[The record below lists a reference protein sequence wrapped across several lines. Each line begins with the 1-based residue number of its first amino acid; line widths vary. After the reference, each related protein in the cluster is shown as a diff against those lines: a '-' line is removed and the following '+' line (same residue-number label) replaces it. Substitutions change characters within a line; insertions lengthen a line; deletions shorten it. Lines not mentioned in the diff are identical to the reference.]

1 MSEAIAWDGMHY
13 PYVAPKQLRLH
24 ESVHLHEEAAAEIDP
39 VTHEILRYMLW
50 SVNLEQ
56 GNTMLKIS
64 GSPIGAYGHD
74 FNPAILDEKGDSVLM
89 GPFLQFLSGAVNS
102 GVKWTLENR
111 GENPGI
117 EPGDI
122 FIANDPWMASTH
134 QPDVA
139 VMAPV
144 FVEDRIFCWVANTLH
159 QWDLGGTAPGGFNPA
174 AEDVFWEAP
183 CIPPV
188 KVVEGGVIRKDMEDL
203 YARFSRMP
211 KLVGLDLRAEIVGC
225 RVAVERIQEIVERY
239 SAPVVKAC
247 MRKLQDD
254 SEAAFVKRLETIED
268 GTWSAECWIESK
280 QPGDRG
286 LYRNRLELSKRGD
299 RLTLSNRGS
308 HPQIGAINCTFVAWA
323 GAIMCM
329 LTSQMLFD
337 QMFVT
342 EGARRHVDFDLEPGL
357 INSATR
363 PASVSGAPPGVLQM
377 TTGLAEL
384 VISKMLATS
393 TDAELRTEVQSVM
406 GAMSYPQTSF
416 AGTDQRGNEFT
427 GFFLDPL
434 GAALPAFSWRDGEDT
449 GGYSWDLQST
459 MPNVEDTELFYP
471 VLYLWRRELP
481 DSGGAGKYRGGNS
494 AEWAVIPHKTDSVRM
509 LNVTSQICLPAPG
522 LFGGMPSSTH
532 RYQLLK
538 GADPLGAARDGSPMP
553 VAVEEVEGERHWLT
567 AKSFDDRVEDG
578 DVWVCAWSG
587 ASGYGDPL
595 LRDPELVEED
605 VRVGRVS
612 RDWAERAYGVV
623 VGDRDATERLR
634 ASIRAERL
642 GSEPSRAAAPDPD
655 GGGGRRLTE
664 SLRVGDDG
672 LHCGHCGTSLGAV
685 DANWKADAAASRE
698 QPLTAANPIIRDPAI
713 YTDEQVAYREY
724 YCPGCAT
731 MLDNEIAVA
740 GAAPLADFR
749 LDA

>member
-1 MSEAIAWDGMHY
+1 MSESVTEQEISWDGRHY
-13 PYVAPKQLRLH
+13 PYVAPKELSIH
-24 ESVHLHEEAAAEIDP
+24 ESVKLHEDSAEEIDP
-39 VTHEILRYMLW
+39 ITHEILRYMLW

-74 FNPAILDEKGDSVLM
+74 FNPAILDESGDSVLM

-117 EPGDI
+117 KPGDI
-122 FIANDPWMASTH
+122 FLANDPWIASTH

-144 FVEDRIFCWVANTLH
+144 FVDDRIFCWVANTLH

-174 AEDVFWEAP
+174 AEDVFWESP
-183 CIPPV
+183 CIPPI
-188 KVVEGGVIRKDMEDL
+188 KVVEDGVIRKDFEDL

-211 KLVGLDLRAEIVGC
+211 DMVALDLRALVVGAK
-225 RVAVERIQEIVERY
+225 VAAERIGEIIETY

-254 SEAAFVKRLETIED
+254 SEAAFVKRLDTIAD
-268 GTWSAECWIESK
+268 GTWTAENFMESK
-280 QPGDRG
+280 LPGDRG
-286 LYRNRLELSKRGD
+286 LYRNS
-299 RLTLSNRGS
+299 LTLTKKGHELTFSNKGS

-342 EGARRHVDFDLEPGL
+342 EGARRHVEFDLEPGL
-357 INSATR
+357 VNSASR

-384 VISKMLATS
+384 LISEMLATS
-393 TDAELRTEVQSVM
+393 TDAEVRTEVQSVM
-406 GAMSYPQTSF
+406 GAMSWPQTSF
-416 AGTDQRGNEFT
+416 AGTDQRGNQFT

-471 VLYLWRRELP
+471 VLYLWRRELA
-481 DSGGAGKYRGGNS
+481 DSGGAGRYRGGNS
-494 AEWAVIPHKTDSVRM
+494 AEWAVTPHKTESVRM
-509 LNVTSQICLPAPG
+509 INVTNQIALPAPG
-522 LFGGMPSSTH
+522 IFGGMPSSTH
-532 RYQLLK
+532 RYQMFK
-538 GADPLGAARDGSPMP
+538 DVKPLERAAEGTPIP
-553 VAVEEVEGERHWLT
+553 AYAEEIDGERQWLY
-567 AKSFDDRVEDG
+567 AKSFDDRVEAG
-578 DVWVCAWSG
+578 DIWICAWAG

-595 LRDPELVEED
+595 LREPERVEAD
-605 VRVGRVS
+605 VERGTVTAE
-612 RDWAERAYGVV
+612 WAEAAYGVV
-623 VGDRDATERLR
+623 AGDAAATESRR
-634 ASIRAERL
+634 EAIRAERL
-642 GSEPSRAAAPDPD
+642 GSAPERQVGEPDPD
-655 GGGGRRLTE
+655 ARMKNEAIVFTGSDLGCRYCGHSLGPADGEWRDLSVKRDRNLTE
-664 SLRVGDDG
+664 
-672 LHCGHCGTSLGAV
+672 
-685 DANWKADAAASRE
+685 
-698 QPLTAANPIIRDPAI
+698 ANPIIRDPSM
-713 YTDEQVAYREY
+713 YTDEIVTYREF

-731 MLDNEIAVA
+731 MLDNKAVIG
-740 GAAPLADFR
+740 GAEEA
-749 LDA
+749 